1 MALVHHD
8 LCFGCGQTNL
18 FGLLLEVER
27 VDAERVAGRC
37 FIKQDHQGADRTAAH
52 QGVIAAALCEAMAL
66 ACGPRARAIALSVEL
81 TADDAPVGAF
91 LDVEAIADDQH
102 GPHDRGDRDGGL
114 RRGAPGRP
122 NSAAGRFEL
131 EAAVFSRRLIA
142 RVRPTS
148 GPDGTEPDHAD
159 PL

>member
-27 VDAERVAGRC
+27 VDPDRVAGRC
-37 FIKQDHQGADRTAAH
+37 FIKQDHQGPDRTAAH

-66 ACGPRARAIALSVEL
+66 ACGPRARAIAFSVEL

-91 LDVEAIADDQH
+91 LDIEAIAERPARSH
-102 GPHDRGDRDGGL
+102 HRGDRDGGL
-114 RRGAPGRP
+114 RRAAGRR
-122 NSAAGRFEL
+122 AHGRFEL
-131 EAAVFSRRLIA
+131 EAAV
-142 RVRPTS
+142 
-148 GPDGTEPDHAD
+148 
-159 PL
+159 